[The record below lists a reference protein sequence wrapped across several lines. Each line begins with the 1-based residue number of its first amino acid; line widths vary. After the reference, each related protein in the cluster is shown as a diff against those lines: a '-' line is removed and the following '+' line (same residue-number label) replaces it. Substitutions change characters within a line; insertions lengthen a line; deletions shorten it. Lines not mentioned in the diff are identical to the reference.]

1 MNPNPNPDPD
11 PNPNTLTQTLIS
23 LRVEQ
28 SNKITVYILPA
39 AVRSTDPYSSASL
52 TTAAINLPNQDGE
65 VMRVELLATPN
76 VQTDGLPEDPE
87 DIEVLHVWT
96 ASPPSPPPP
105 ELAFGTAGQ
114 DCHQACEAQGD
125 GRVCADLSQFDWT
138 IFVSAA
144 GLPDE
149 VCGGKT
155 QRSRCD
161 MGHTPLWGDSFCY
174 YCDQVARYTPT
185 PTFKSVCSR
194 KFRDRKRIC
203 PCRDAMPSFENKA
216 ELVIAVAMF
225 IVNPESA
232 EVKYGPIS
240 AWGVSAITDMSKLF
254 SGLNKFDEDLS
265 NWDTSKVTTMS
276 EMFSVRSSPCTAP
289 NLQPSPPLRA
299 ACPAVAHRLP
309 YLEPYLPPH

>member
-1 MNPNPNPDPD
+1 M
-11 PNPNTLTQTLIS
+11 
-23 LRVEQ
+23 EQ
-28 SNKITVYILPA
+28 SNKVTVYILPA

-52 TTAAINLPNQDGE
+52 TTVAINLPNQDGE

-96 ASPPSPPPP
+96 APPRPPEPPPNPPPSPPLPPSPPSPPPSQPSPPPSPSLPPMPPMPPLP

-114 DCHQACEAQGD
+114 DCHQACEAQGA

-161 MGHTPLWGDSFCY
+161 MGETPLWGDSFCY

-185 PTFKSVCSR
+185 PTFKSVCSK
-194 KFRDRKRIC
+194 KFGDRKRIC
-203 PCRDAMPSFENKA
+203 PCRDAMPE
-216 ELVIAVAMF
+216 
-225 IVNPESA
+225 VNC
-232 EVKYGPIS
+232 G
-240 AWGVSAITDMSKLF
+240 G
-254 SGLNKFDEDLS
+254 LS
-265 NWDTSKVTTMS
+265 NDEACKIEIKKCEKKPRKSMKKCKKKCKYDGRKT
-276 EMFSVRSSPCTAP
+276 
-289 NLQPSPPLRA
+289 PPL
-299 ACPAVAHRLP
+299 CEKTCCKLGFFTPA
-309 YLEPYLPPH
+309 